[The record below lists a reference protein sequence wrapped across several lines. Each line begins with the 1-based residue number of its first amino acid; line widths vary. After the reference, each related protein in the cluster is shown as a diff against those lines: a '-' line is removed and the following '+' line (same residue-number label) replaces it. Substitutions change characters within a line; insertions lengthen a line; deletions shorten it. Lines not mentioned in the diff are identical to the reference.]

1 MDEIT
6 IKIFILY
13 LPLLAAV
20 ATRFVKIRSERSAIV
35 DGLSL
40 LFGHYTTAHTAHLQ
54 GFES

>member
-1 MDEIT
+1 M
-6 IKIFILY
+6 LY

-20 ATRFVKIRSERSAIV
+20 ATRFVKIRSERSEIL

-40 LFGHYTTAHTAHLQ
+40 LFGRYPTAHTAHLQ

>member
-1 MDEIT
+1 MDKIT

-20 ATRFVKIRSERSAIV
+20 ASRFEKIRSERSPV
-35 DGLSL
+35 LDGLSPQ
-40 LFGHYTTAHTAHLQ
+40 FGRYPTAHTVHLQ

>member
-1 MDEIT
+1 MDKTT

-20 ATRFVKIRSERSAIV
+20 ATQLEKIRSEPSVILI
-35 DGLSL
+35 GLSL
-40 LFGHYTTAHTAHLQ
+40 LFGRYLTAHTAHLQ